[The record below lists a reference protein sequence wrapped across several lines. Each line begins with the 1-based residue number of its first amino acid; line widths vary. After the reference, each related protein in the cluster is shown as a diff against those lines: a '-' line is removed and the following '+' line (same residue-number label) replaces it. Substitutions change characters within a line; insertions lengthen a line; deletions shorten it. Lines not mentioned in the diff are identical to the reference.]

1 MADDPEPTRFRHTPI
16 TLTVD
21 EVREAL
27 TAVMQS
33 MCDCENPDEANT
45 YWPHANVV
53 IDALIAA
60 VRAETLAEYT
70 LTDSD
75 VDKFLEACEKPIDPE
90 RVERIRKLFN
100 DKLKR

>member
-1 MADDPEPTRFRHTPI
+1 MADDTVQATRQRLLDAIHDVEAMPTG
-16 TLTVD
+16 D
-21 EVREAL
+21 ASWEQE
-27 TAVMQS
+27 
-33 MCDCENPDEANT
+33 
-45 YWPHANVV
+45 

-75 VDKFLEACEKPIDPE
+75 VDKFLEACEAPVDPE

-100 DKLKR
+100 EKLR